1 MFLHHIY
8 ICVKNINFK
17 AKKKIK
23 RKANL
28 MLAILLFIIIGGMLY
43 LNLVINPVIIATS
56 TAKVRSLSQRA
67 VENVVW
73 QVLSDST
80 LYDTLINI
88 TRDENGKILAVNSN
102 SAIINM
108 LALELTEKSQDALS
122 QMGGSG
128 IKIPIGSFSGMP
140 IFTGRGPNITIKML
154 PIGTIY
160 CKFFSSFTSA
170 GINQTNHRVYL
181 RVYSSVSVIL
191 PMANQIIDTQTE
203 LMISESIIIGDIPET
218 YLSSPSLDEMLNLV
232 PS

>member
-1 MFLHHIY
+1 MKQNKKQTI
-8 ICVKNINFK
+8 I
-17 AKKKIK
+17 KKIK
-23 RKANL
+23 HKINIFL
-28 MLAILLFIIIGGMLY
+28 VVLLCLFVCVMLY
-43 LNLVINPVIIATS
+43 LNYVVNPVIIATS

-73 QVLSDST
+73 QVISDSDI
-80 LYDTLINI
+80 YDTLINI
-88 TRDENGKILAVNSN
+88 TRDETGNIVAVNSN

-122 QMGGSG
+122 QMGASG
-128 IKIPIGSFSGMP
+128 VEIPIGSFSGMP
-140 IFTGRGPNITIKML
+140 IFTGRGPNVTIKML

-181 RVYSSVSVIL
+181 RVNSSVSVIL

-203 LMISESIIIGDIPET
+203 LMISESIIIGKIPDT
-218 YLSSPSLDEMLNLV
+218 YLNSSTLDEMLNLV
-232 PS
+232 PN

>member
-1 MFLHHIY
+1 MKKNKQGIY
-8 ICVKNINFK
+8 
-17 AKKKIK
+17 KILK
-23 RKANL
+23 RKTYF
-28 MLAILLFIIIGGMLY
+28 MLAILFGLVVIIMLY
-43 LNLVINPVIIATS
+43 LNFVINPVIIATS

-67 VENVVW
+67 VEGVVW
-73 QVLSDST
+73 QLISDSAI
-80 LYDTLINI
+80 YDTLINI

-102 SAIINM
+102 SATINM
-108 LALELTEKSQDALS
+108 LALELTDRAQDALS
-122 QMGGSG
+122 KMGASG
-128 IKIPIGSFSGMP
+128 VEIPIGSFSGMP
-140 IFTGRGPNITIKML
+140 IFTGRGPKVTIKML

-203 LMISESIIIGDIPET
+203 IMISESILIGDIPDT
-218 YLSSPSLDEMLNLV
+218 YLNSPTLDEMLNLV